1 MNVLIYLYRCS
12 ELVYDKAAHLRIKI
26 RTGGTVVTD
35 CVREYVENRGVNNG
49 RIVLHSDLNNFFASV
64 ECKKNPEL
72 WDVPV
77 AVCGNR
83 EDRHGIVLAKNE
95 KAKKAGVKTAEAIW
109 QAKQKCPHL
118 VIVPPDYDEYVR
130 YSAIVKEI
138 YARYTDRVEPFGM
151 DEAWLELTGDIKI
164 KTLSD
169 GERIAQEIR
178 RTVKSETGLTVSV
191 GVSDNKVFS
200 KLASDY
206 KKPDA
211 VTVFGPFNY
220 ESIVSKLDIGD
231 MLFVGRSS
239 KSKLH
244 VYGINTIGDMSS
256 SNEIFMKTVMGK
268 NGLKMYYDACG
279 ANTSPVTKI
288 GESAVETKSVGNSV
302 TLPRDLENLDEVSRV
317 IHLLS
322 DKVAW
327 RLRNGGFA
335 CKTVCISVRNT
346 GLITTEK
353 QCPVVRTSNSIEI
366 AHAAI
371 KLFCENYNTGEP
383 VRSMGVRC
391 TGLVNIKD
399 HVQLDM
405 FDETRIFRNR
415 REEVDKVVDKI
426 RMKYGMKL
434 IYPAAAMGTNTTL
447 ANHPAFSHGV

>member
-1 MNVLIYLYRCS
+1 MYNPM
-12 ELVYDKAAHLRIKI
+12 E
-26 RTGGTVVTD
+26 
-35 CVREYVENRGVNNG
+35 EYISGKGVNSG

-77 AVCGNR
+77 AVCGRR

-95 KAKKAGVKTAEAIW
+95 KAKRAGVKTAEAIW

-130 YSAIVKEI
+130 YSAMVKKI
-138 YARYTDRVEPFGM
+138 YSDYSDRVESFGM
-151 DEAWLELTGDIKI
+151 DEAWIELTGDINI
-164 KTLSD
+164 KTLED
-169 GERIAQEIR
+169 GRKVAEEIR
-178 RTVKSETGLTVSV
+178 QRIKKEIGLTVSI

-220 ESIVSKLDIGD
+220 ESAVKELDIGE
-231 MLFVGRSS
+231 MLFVGRSA
-239 KSKLH
+239 KSRLH
-244 VYGINTIGDMSS
+244 LYGINTIGDMAS
-256 SNEIFMKTVMGK
+256 SNELFLKTVLGK
-268 NGLKMYYDACG
+268 NGIKMYYDACG
-279 ANTSPVTKI
+279 ANTSIVTRI
-288 GESAVETKSVGNSV
+288 GESATETKSVGNSV
-302 TLPRDLENLDEVSRV
+302 TLPKDLENIEEVKTM

-335 CKTVCISVRNT
+335 CRTVCISVRDT
-346 GLITTEK
+346 SLVTTEK
-353 QCPVVRTSNSIEI
+353 QCPVKRTSNSIEI

-371 KLFCENYNTGEP
+371 ELYLKSYDVTKP

-391 TGLVNIKD
+391 TNLVNTKE

-405 FDETRIFRNR
+405 FDNDEFFRNK
-415 REEVDKVVDKI
+415 REMMDKVMDKI
-426 RMKYGMKL
+426 RMKYGMSL
-434 IYPAAAMGTNTTL
+434 IYPASTMGTNTTL
-447 ANHPAFSHGV
+447 SNHPAFAHGV